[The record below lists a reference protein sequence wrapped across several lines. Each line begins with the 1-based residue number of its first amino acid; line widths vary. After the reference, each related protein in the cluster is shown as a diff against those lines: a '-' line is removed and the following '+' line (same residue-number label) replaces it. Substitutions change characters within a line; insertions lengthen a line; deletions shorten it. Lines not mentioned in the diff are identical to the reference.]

1 MILQMECGID
11 EWGTGIKT
19 KVPFTTMDYHPM
31 FDAHLKC
38 LCKLRKASKKHELL
52 DKICLK
58 LYNVGWY
65 IFMFLCSV
73 DNIMFWSSFHSGTQP
88 ITPAISSAVS
98 ASAFIAAVW
107 EYKDNTD
114 TETDGEDGK

>member
-19 KVPFTTMDYHPM
+19 EVPFTTIDYRPV

-38 LCKLRKASKKHELL
+38 LHEFWEATKKHELL

-114 TETDGEDGK
+114 TDTDGEDGK